1 MKNVDEL
8 YEKYCNAYKNNY
20 DVDELSE
27 AKKNYKPFDYKQF
40 ELFHKTDKRL
50 TLDGET
56 KIFFKEI
63 ENRKKNVD
71 KRGVYE
77 IF

>member
-20 DVDELSE
+20 AADDISE
-27 AKKNYKPFDYKQF
+27 AKKNYKQF
-40 ELFHKTDKRL
+40 ELFHKTDKKL

-63 ENRKKNVD
+63 ENRKRNVD
-71 KRGVYE
+71 RKGVYE